1 VDRDAL
7 KPIAEETVTMD
18 NERTEKQ
25 NQQGPDHVKLSAA
38 KYLGVTVLNGL
49 ITVMEVAGGIMS
61 GSLALLSDAAHNLG
75 DTVSILLSYVA
86 WKIAG
91 KEKDVRRTYGYKR
104 AEIIAAFVN
113 ASALV
118 AISLFLVVEALRRFR
133 NPETIDSGL
142 MIGVALFGLA
152 VNFISMRLL
161 KRVAHGNMNVRSS
174 YLHLLGDTVSSVGVL
189 GGGIAI
195 RIWGLFWIDPLV
207 TVLISLYIM
216 RESWVIV
223 KNSVGILMQSAA
235 DLDYSAIQREIEAI
249 PEVRDIHHVHTWMA
263 NEETVYFEAHIDVE
277 DCLLSEACAVSERI
291 EGILKKH
298 YGISHV
304 TLQFETGRCAEKSF
318 FKK

>member
-1 VDRDAL
+1 MDR
-7 KPIAEETVTMD
+7 
-18 NERTEKQ
+18 ERTENQ
-25 NQQGPDHVKLSAA
+25 NQHGYDHVKLSAA

-49 ITVMEVAGGIMS
+49 ITVVEVAGGIMS

-104 AEIIAAFVN
+104 AEIIVAFVN

-118 AISLFLVVEALRRFR
+118 AISLFLLVEALRRFR
-133 NPETIDSGL
+133 NPETIDSSL
-142 MIGVALFGLA
+142 MIGVALFGLVA
-152 VNFISMRLL
+152 NFVSMRLL
-161 KRVAHGNMNVRSS
+161 KKEAHGNMNVRSS

-207 TVLISLYIM
+207 TVLISVYIM

-223 KNSVGILMQSAA
+223 KNSIAILMQSAA
-235 DLDYSAIQREIEAI
+235 ALDYGAMQREIEAI
-249 PEVRDIHHVHTWMA
+249 PEVMDIHHVHTWMA
-263 NEETVYFEAHIDVE
+263 NEETVYFEAHVDME
-277 DCLLSEACAVSERI
+277 DCLLSQACAVADKIEALLKER
-291 EGILKKH
+291 
-298 YGISHV
+298 YGIAHV
-304 TLQFETGRCAEKSF
+304 TLQFETGRCSEKSF
-318 FKK
+318 FRK

>member
-1 VDRDAL
+1 MN
-7 KPIAEETVTMD
+7 EEQKAD
-18 NERTEKQ
+18 HGAH
-25 NQQGPDHVKLSAA
+25 GPKEEALSAA
-38 KYLGVTVLNGL
+38 RFLSVTLLNGL
-49 ITVMEVAGGIMS
+49 ITVVEIAGGIMS

-75 DTVSILLSYVA
+75 DTVSILVSYVA
-86 WKIAG
+86 WRIAG
-91 KEKDVRRTYGYKR
+91 REKDVRRTYGYKR

-118 AISLFLVVEALRRFR
+118 AISLFLVFEAIRRFR

-152 VNFISMRLL
+152 ANFVSMLLL
-161 KRVAHGNMNVRSS
+161 KREAHGNMNVRSS

-235 DLDYSAIQREIEAI
+235 DLDYSAMQREIEAI

-263 NEETVYFEAHIDVE
+263 NEETIYFEAHVDVD
-277 DCLLSEACAVSERI
+277 DCLLSSACVVADKIERL
-291 EGILKKH
+291 LKER
-298 YGISHV
+298 YGIAHV
-304 TLQFETGRCAEKSF
+304 TLQFETGRCSEKSF

>member
-1 VDRDAL
+1 
-7 KPIAEETVTMD
+7 MD
-18 NERTEKQ
+18 DEMTENQ
-25 NQQGPDHVKLSAA
+25 NSRGWDQVNLSPV

-49 ITVMEVAGGIMS
+49 ITVVEAAGGIMS

-75 DTVSILLSYVA
+75 DTVSILTSYLA
-86 WKIAG
+86 WRIAG

-118 AISLFLVVEALRRFR
+118 TISLFLVFEALRRFR
-133 NPETIDSGL
+133 KPETIDSSL
-142 MIGVALFGLA
+142 MIGVAVFGLA
-152 VNFISMRLL
+152 ANFISMLL
-161 KRVAHGNMNVRSS
+161 LQKASHGNMNVRSS

-195 RIWGLFWIDPLV
+195 HVWGLFWIDPLV

-216 RESWVIV
+216 RESWLIV
-223 KNSVGILMQSAA
+223 KNSVNILMQSAA
-235 DLDYSAIQREIEAI
+235 DLDYGAMQREIEAL
-249 PEVRDIHHVHTWMA
+249 PDVRNIHHVHTWLA

-277 DCLLSEACAVSERI
+277 DCLLSEACAVSDRI

>member
-1 VDRDAL
+1 
-7 KPIAEETVTMD
+7 MD
-18 NERTEKQ
+18 IERTENQ
-25 NQQGPDHVKLSAA
+25 NQHGHAYVNLSAA
-38 KYLGVTVLNGL
+38 KYLGVTLLNGL
-49 ITVMEVAGGIMS
+49 ITVVEIVGGILS

-75 DTVSILLSYVA
+75 DTVSIATSYIA
-86 WKIAG
+86 WRIAG

-118 AISLFLVVEALRRFR
+118 AISLFLVFEAIQRFR
-133 NPETIDSGL
+133 KPETIDSGL

-152 VNFISMRLL
+152 ANFISMLL
-161 KRVAHGNMNVRSS
+161 LQKAAHGNMNVRSS
-174 YLHLLGDTVSSVGVL
+174 YLHLLGDTVSSIGVL

-207 TVLISLYIM
+207 TVLISIYIM
-216 RESWVIV
+216 RESWGIV

-235 DLDYSAIQREIEAI
+235 DLDYGAMQREIEAI

-263 NEETVYFEAHIDVE
+263 NEETVYFEAHIDVDDCMLSSACVVADKIE
-277 DCLLSEACAVSERI
+277 DLLKEN
-291 EGILKKH
+291 
-298 YGISHV
+298 YGIAHV